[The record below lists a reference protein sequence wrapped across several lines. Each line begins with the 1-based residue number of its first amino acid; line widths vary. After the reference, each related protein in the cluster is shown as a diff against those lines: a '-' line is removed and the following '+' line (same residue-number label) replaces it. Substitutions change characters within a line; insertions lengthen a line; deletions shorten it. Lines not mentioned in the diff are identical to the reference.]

1 MRKLLV
7 VMGLGVALLP
17 LAAFADTPRQV
28 LEARAVPECS
38 IVGTWYGVGDS
49 GTTWT
54 DVATPGVSGTVGQFD
69 MEWIALDATLGGYFP
84 DAVRATRAGGVWRQ
98 LNVRTFQY
106 TWIAYG
112 LAADGSL
119 VYTVRVNGTK
129 AREGCNSL
137 SLTYVLELWLPN
149 QDVSTDPPF
158 FCMPG
163 TATETRMK
171 VVQTTCQ
178 Q

>member
-1 MRKLLV
+1 MRKQIV
-7 VMGLGVALLP
+7 VMGLGAALLA
-17 LAAFADTPRQV
+17 LAAFADSPVEVPEAQV
-28 LEARAVPECS
+28 ASECS
-38 IVGTWYGVGDS
+38 IVGTWFGVGDS
-49 GTTWT
+49 GTAWM
-54 DVATPGVSGTVGQFD
+54 DVATPGVSPTSGQFD
-69 MEWIALDATLGGYFP
+69 LEWVSLDPTLGGYFP
-84 DAVRATRAGGVWRQ
+84 DAVQATRAGGVWRQ
-98 LNVRTFQY
+98 HNARSFHY

-112 LAADGSL
+112 LALDGSL

-129 AREGCNSL
+129 TRTGCNLLNVS
-137 SLTYVLELWLPN
+137 YVLELWLPD

-171 VVQTTCQ
+171 VVQKSCQ